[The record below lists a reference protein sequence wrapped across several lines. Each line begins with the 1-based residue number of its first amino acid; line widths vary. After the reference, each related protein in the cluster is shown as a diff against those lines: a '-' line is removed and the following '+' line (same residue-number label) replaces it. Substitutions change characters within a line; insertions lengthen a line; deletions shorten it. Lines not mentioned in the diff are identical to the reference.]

1 MNEFF
6 DLVKNILICCC
17 LCATLYATCRQEQT
31 DERMNTQV
39 EALKAVSIEI
49 QECAARDGQERCAE

>member
-6 DLVKNILICCC
+6 DLVKNILVCCC
-17 LCATLYATCRQEQT
+17 LCATLCATCRQEQT
-31 DERMNTQV
+31 DERMNTQI

-49 QECAARDGQERCAE
+49 QECAANVE